1 MASDQVLLIMGIIK
15 DKKNMDGIMYE
26 KLNIGPTLNFN
37 EKLYRQ
43 SLNKK
48 FGTQTHKQIYDLQ
61 CLEKINS
68 VAFLYMKLLMENLC
82 GGGWKK
88 LYFPKTKGLII

>member
-1 MASDQVLLIMGIIK
+1 MDDIMH
-15 DKKNMDGIMYE
+15 E

-48 FGTQTHKQIYDLQ
+48 FRTQTHKQIYDLQ

>member
-1 MASDQVLLIMGIIK
+1 MASYHVLLIMPKLKIK
-15 DKKNMDGIMYE
+15 MNIDDIMHE

-48 FGTQTHKQIYDLQ
+48 FDTHTHKQIYDLQ
-61 CLEKINS
+61 CLEKINN
-68 VAFLYMKLLMENLC
+68 VAFL
-82 GGGWKK
+82 
-88 LYFPKTKGLII
+88 

>member
-15 DKKNMDGIMYE
+15 DKKNMDGLMYE

-43 SLNKK
+43 SLRKK
-48 FGTQTHKQIYDLQ
+48 FGT
-61 CLEKINS
+61 
-68 VAFLYMKLLMENLC
+68 
-82 GGGWKK
+82 
-88 LYFPKTKGLII
+88 